1 YYNPG
6 QGRYITQDPIG
17 LDGGWNPYM
26 YPLNPVQG
34 IDPLGLDAIQI
45 NYDYYPVNTGM
56 GFNLPLG
63 HGAVVTVDPKT
74 GKTQYYEFGRYTDKK
89 CGNVRRRPVPDL
101 SMGKDGQPTK
111 ESLDAL
117 YKFTSEKYGHG
128 STVTPTYY
136 SDTNY
141 KSANEYAEDFSKKH
155 DCYSLIGNNC
165 KTFAH
170 DAATAGGK

>member
-1 YYNPG
+1 MK
-6 QGRYITQDPIG
+6 YIIFTIRIIWLMLSVLILIFSIYRLSL
-17 LDGGWNPYM
+17 LDSVRDVSELISIM
-26 YPLNPVQG
+26 S
-34 IDPLGLDAIQI
+34 
-45 NYDYYPVNTGM
+45 YDYPVNTGM

-63 HGAVVTVDPKT
+63 HGAVVTVDPKA

-141 KSANEYAEDFSKKH
+141 KSANKHAEDFSKNH
-155 DCYSLIGNNC
+155 DCYSPIGNNC

-170 DAATAGGK
+170 DATTAGGK